1 MKNKTLFLLLGAG
14 ILFGAAV
21 RPGDPWVEGR
31 EKVGAMAGLIQA
43 EYFRTAEADKMARA
57 AVRGR
62 LEPLDPHSYLLD
74 PDNLARM
81 SEEQRGA
88 YFGLG
93 IQIQKHMDKLVVIA
107 PIEGTPAWRMGLQAG
122 DTITHIEGESTVLIS
137 ANDAVSKLRG
147 PKGTKV
153 AITVAREGLE
163 KPFDLTITR
172 EEIPLY
178 SVPYAFMLDEATGYV
193 FIRYFAENTTAELE
207 AKLETLRNAGMK
219 NLVLDLRGNVG
230 GPLFQAIGVADE
242 FLARGESIVSI
253 RGRNPDFDRQ
263 YPATRNGQYEA
274 VPLVVLISQGS
285 ASASEIV
292 AGAVMDHDRGLILG
306 EDSWGKSLVQKMFP
320 LSEDTAMALTIARY
334 YTPSGRSLQRD
345 YSHLDDYF
353 LDTKVLAESDRE
365 VKYTD
370 KGRKVLGQGG
380 ITPDL
385 TVVFNLLPYT
395 AELRIRG
402 AFFAYARKFTSRQTL
417 LSKKFVFPADGNAAR
432 PAPGMIQLSRV
443 FLADAAVLED
453 FRAFLIENKMPAD
466 ETKFKE
472 AAVEVKRELE
482 REIASL
488 LWGGEEG
495 WRAFEKNDPVI
506 LKALEVM
513 PEAARMIQ

>member
-1 MKNKTLFLLLGAG
+1 M
-14 ILFGAAV
+14 
-21 RPGDPWVEGR
+21 
-31 EKVGAMAGLIQA
+31 
-43 EYFRTAEADKMARA
+43 
-57 AVRGR
+57 
-62 LEPLDPHSYLLD
+62 
-74 PDNLARM
+74 
-81 SEEQRGA
+81 
-88 YFGLG
+88 
-93 IQIQKHMDKLVVIA
+93 
-107 PIEGTPAWRMGLQAG
+107 
-122 DTITHIEGESTVLIS
+122 
-137 ANDAVSKLRG
+137 
-147 PKGTKV
+147 
-153 AITVAREGLE
+153 
-163 KPFDLTITR
+163 
-172 EEIPLY
+172 
-178 SVPYAFMLDEATGYV
+178 
-193 FIRYFAENTTAELE
+193 
-207 AKLETLRNAGMK
+207 
-219 NLVLDLRGNVG
+219 
-230 GPLFQAIGVADE
+230 
-242 FLARGESIVSI
+242 
-253 RGRNPDFDRQ
+253 
-263 YPATRNGQYEA
+263 
-274 VPLVVLISQGS
+274 
-285 ASASEIV
+285 
-292 AGAVMDHDRGLILG
+292 
-306 EDSWGKSLVQKMFP
+306 
-320 LSEDTAMALTIARY
+320 
-334 YTPSGRSLQRD
+334 
-345 YSHLDDYF
+345 
-353 LDTKVLAESDRE
+353 
-365 VKYTD
+365 KYTD